1 MLQNPAD
8 ITALLN
14 FYLDAG
20 VEETIGE
27 EPVNRFNM
35 VPPKA
40 TVAPKE
46 PSAVRPASP
55 EKIKKPE
62 AVQSTAVP
70 SLTEGIREAEA
81 VAKSCKTID
90 VLRQALEKF
99 EYCSLKKLASHSVF
113 AEGNAQSRLM
123 IIDRQPS
130 GDEDRSG
137 RPFAGA
143 AGELLDKMLAAIEID
158 RSDVYL
164 ASAIPW
170 RPPGGRALTDEERA
184 LCLPFALRHIAL
196 VKPDFVLA
204 CGEAAS
210 YLLNQKTGVNKLR
223 GVWKDLQIDSVRAKM
238 LPIFH
243 PAFLID
249 QPGLK
254 KYAWSDLLGLK
265 AAMREKQ

>member
-8 ITALLN
+8 IIALLN

-20 VEETIGE
+20 VDETIGE

-35 VPPKA
+35 MPMA
-40 TVAPKE
+40 APKH
-46 PSAVRPASP
+46 APALHPANPAKAKNP
-55 EKIKKPE
+55 EI
-62 AVQSTAVP
+62 VQSPAVP
-70 SLTEGIREAEA
+70 SLAEGIRTAEA
-81 VAKSCKTID
+81 IAKSCKTID
-90 VLRQALEKF
+90 ELRQALETF
-99 EYCSLKKLASHSVF
+99 EYCSLKKLASHTVF
-113 AEGNAQSRLM
+113 AEGNPQSRLM

-130 GDEDRSG
+130 GDEDRIG
-137 RPFAGA
+137 RPFSGM
-143 AGELLDKMLAAIEID
+143 AGEMLEKMLAAIEID

-210 YLLNQKTGVNKLR
+210 YLLNQKTGINKLR
-223 GVWKDLQIDSVRAKM
+223 GVWKDLQIDSVRV
-238 LPIFH
+238 
-243 PAFLID
+243 
-249 QPGLK
+249 
-254 KYAWSDLLGLK
+254 K
-265 AAMREKQ
+265 AVCMV